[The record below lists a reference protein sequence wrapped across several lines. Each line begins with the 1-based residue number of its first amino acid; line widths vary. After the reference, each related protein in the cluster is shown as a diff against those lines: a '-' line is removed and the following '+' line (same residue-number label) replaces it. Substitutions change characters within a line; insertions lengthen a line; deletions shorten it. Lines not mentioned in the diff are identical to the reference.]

1 MLFWFVLII
10 YFENNLKNQYL
21 GWREI
26 HPSQMEH
33 ITRLTTDIKGSGKKE
48 TKNPTKQQSMYILE
62 L

>member
-1 MLFWFVLII
+1 MLII
-10 YFENNLKNQYL
+10 YFENNWKNQYI
-21 GWREI
+21 GGREI

-48 TKNPTKQQSMYILE
+48 TKNPTKQQSMHILG